1 VVWLVT
7 SLTPT
12 FTTWRSHAPLA
23 RGFQNSRACRF
34 PQFPKPFTELF
45 LAVQTLVLLMNVLPL
60 ALCATNKCL
69 SACSNDSGHVFHAR
83 VLTTKCGSQSRRY
96 VARDRDLVPSE
107 EIRFATL
114 VFVRMM
120 QNVEDVEQ
128 NKLCFDLFGFLA
140 MVRAPLRRALA
151 RKPAA

>member
-1 VVWLVT
+1 
-7 SLTPT
+7 
-12 FTTWRSHAPLA
+12 
-23 RGFQNSRACRF
+23 
-34 PQFPKPFTELF
+34 
-45 LAVQTLVLLMNVLPL
+45 
-60 ALCATNKCL
+60 
-69 SACSNDSGHVFHAR
+69 

-96 VARDRDLVPSE
+96 AARDRDLVPSE